1 MKKSLHKNVMFSMV
15 FPESAELPTP
25 QIELLPPPPPLA
37 TKRKAARAA
46 SEAVSKAA
54 KQVLL
59 LLCLKMTIPWSFII

>member
-1 MKKSLHKNVMFSMV
+1 MV

-25 QIELLPPPPPLA
+25 QIERLPPPPLLA
-37 TKRKAARAA
+37 TKRKAPRAA

-59 LLCLKMTIPWSFII
+59 LLRLKMTIPWSFII